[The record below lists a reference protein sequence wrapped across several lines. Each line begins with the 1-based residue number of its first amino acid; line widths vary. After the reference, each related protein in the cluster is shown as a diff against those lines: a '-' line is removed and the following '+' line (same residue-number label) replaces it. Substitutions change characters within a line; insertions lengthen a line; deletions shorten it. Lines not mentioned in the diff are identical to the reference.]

1 MGLLAQGGYQL
12 TPLQAIPWP
21 IIPGHGEK
29 YPVPPPGS
37 GIRNRQISRFVRAYS
52 TWKSC
57 SETDTNTRMLS
68 EWEALHNS
76 CIASDAITQKCIK
89 RVVNYLT
96 QYA

>member
-29 YPVPPPGS
+29 YPVPAPGS
-37 GIRNRQISRFVRAYS
+37 GIKHRQIGRFMRAYS
-52 TWKSC
+52 TWKAC
-57 SETDTNTRMLS
+57 SEADIYTRMLS
-68 EWEALHNS
+68 EWKALHKS
-76 CIASDAITQKCIK
+76 CIARDARSQQCIK
-89 RVVNYLT
+89 GVVNYLT